1 MSDSRARDRVKRKRG
16 GIRLSCIAKDVC
28 NMSTVDL
35 LDLLQC
41 QSPTHVAFAYCI
53 YQKLLVPDISFST
66 APSPI
71 RPQSCHTLLV
81 TNHPCRISLAN
92 RHPRHTL
99 PSSVPEGGDRCGAEV
114 DDATEVPRSAPSSAA
129 TVPGRDLLAQRLL
142 LCTCSAPPST
152 HGGRAQE
159 WRCWHARAE
168 VRRRGAEEEGRH
180 VALPSRERGRGS
192 VIGVEADMDN
202 RF

>member
-1 MSDSRARDRVKRKRG
+1 LQNR
-16 GIRLSCIAKDVC
+16 IAKDVC
-28 NMSTVDL
+28 NVSTVDL

-53 YQKLLVPDISFST
+53 YQKPLVPDISFST

-71 RPQSCHTLLV
+71 RPQSCHTSLV

-99 PSSVPEGGDRCGAEV
+99 PSSVPEGGDRRGAEV

-142 LCTCSAPPST
+142 LRTCSAPPST
-152 HGGRAQE
+152 HGGA
-159 WRCWHARAE
+159 HARELLRAMAIARRSGGAGTRGLRSGVE
-168 VRRRGAEEEGRH
+168 ERRRRGGMLLCHRAKEEEDRSL
-180 VALPSRERGRGS
+180 VSRLTW
-192 VIGVEADMDN
+192 
-202 RF
+202 